1 MAGRFSIYIDEEFV
15 ASVDGGVL
23 VQLGLSEGTSLSPS
37 EIEQLRKS
45 LSDQKLR
52 DTAYRI
58 LSRRSHSEKELIRK
72 LRQRGY
78 DHRQID
84 SLIAEF
90 KEKGYIS
97 DEQFAVDWI
106 NSRMMLK
113 PRSRRMLEAELAAKG
128 VSKSVI
134 SRALDKKLS
143 GTDETNLAFEL
154 LERRPSRFIRDNSVD
169 TRRKIYNFLRYR
181 GFGNE
186 TIMGA
191 TARFIREFCPDN
203 DQ

>member
-1 MAGRFSIYIDEEFV
+1 MLA
-15 ASVDGGVL
+15 
-23 VQLGLSEGTSLSPS
+23 QLGLRDGRTLSSSELNQLKESLT
-37 EIEQLRKS
+37 
-45 LSDQKLR
+45 DQKLR

-58 LSRRSHSEKELIRK
+58 LSRRSHSEKELIQK

-78 DHRQID
+78 DHERID

-90 KEKGYIS
+90 RKNGYVS
-97 DEQFAVDWI
+97 DEKFAEDWI
-106 NSRMMLK
+106 SSRMALK

-128 VSKSVI
+128 VSRSVI
-134 SRALDKKLS
+134 AHVLDEKLS

-154 LERRPSRFIRDNSVD
+154 LERRPSRFLRDNSVD
-169 TRRKIYNFLRYR
+169 TKRKINNFLRYR
-181 GFGNE
+181 GFSSE

-191 TARFIREFCPDN
+191 SARFLREFCPDN